1 MILPEMSAYV
11 KTFKDK
17 GGAKNKNN
25 KLMFLYIN
33 NDKLLGKY
41 NTIWNIIE
49 DLKHVEL
56 NALSIYNDRYI
67 KTEIR
72 IYSDKVYTNFRDL
85 DVPED

>member
-1 MILPEMSAYV
+1 MSAYV

-17 GGAKNKNN
+17 GGAKNKSN